1 MKKTA
6 LVPFYYF
13 FDLFTWKFYFV
24 TMVQSLRSIW
34 EVLLAIK
41 GILFELFF
49 GLMVLKMVLIFS
61 KTT

>member
-6 LVPFYYF
+6 LVSFYYF
-13 FDLFTWKFYFV
+13 FDLFTWKFYYV

-41 GILFELFF
+41 GILFESFF
-49 GLMVLKMVLIFS
+49 GFMVLKMLLIFS

>member
-13 FDLFTWKFYFV
+13 FDLFTWKFYYV

-41 GILFELFF
+41 GILF
-49 GLMVLKMVLIFS
+49 
-61 KTT
+61 

>member
-13 FDLFTWKFYFV
+13 FDLFTWKFYYV

-49 GLMVLKMVLIFS
+49 GLMVLIFS

>member
-24 TMVQSLRSIW
+24 TMVQSLRCIW